1 MRILIVIDD
10 YFNQSNGMC
19 ISTQRF
25 VHEYKKMG
33 QEVRVLSTGEKAD
46 YPVPE
51 LKINIPFIHGLI
63 AKQGFH
69 FAKPIR
75 KTLIKAVTWAD
86 IIQIETPFP
95 VSWRAAKL
103 AKKQGK
109 PVIGTFHIYP
119 QNVTASVP
127 FLNNRLGNWC
137 FMLFFREKSFKNCD
151 ALQVPTAK
159 VAKWLKQNH
168 FKQKLFVVSNG
179 ISDKFINNS
188 HKDKVGHPFTILCIG
203 RFSHEKKQETLFKAM
218 QLAKHSSE
226 IRLIFAGQGPL
237 KKEYE
242 KLANQLPQKPVM
254 QYFPPVKLRQIMS
267 QADLVV
273 HCADVEI
280 EGMACME
287 AFASGCV
294 PVIAD
299 SPLSSTVSYALTP
312 NNCFPVKNSEVLA
325 QRIDYWFEH
334 PQELI
339 KMRQKY
345 RKYSKTLSVARSAK
359 TAIGNLEKLILR

>member
-1 MRILIVIDD
+1 MITSIKAMECA
-10 YFNQSNGMC
+10 FQPNGLSMN
-19 ISTQRF
+19 IKRWN
-25 VHEYKKMG
+25 KKSEFF
-33 QEVRVLSTGEKAD
+33 QQVKKAD

-95 VSWRAAKL
+95 VSWQAAKL

-159 VAKWLKQNH
+159 VAKWLKQLH

-188 HKDKVGHPFTILCIG
+188 HKDKVGHPFTIYASADFHM
-203 RFSHEKKQETLFKAM
+203 RKNK
-218 QLAKHSSE
+218 
-226 IRLIFAGQGPL
+226 RL
-237 KKEYE
+237 
-242 KLANQLPQKPVM
+242 
-254 QYFPPVKLRQIMS
+254 
-267 QADLVV
+267 
-273 HCADVEI
+273 
-280 EGMACME
+280 
-287 AFASGCV
+287 
-294 PVIAD
+294 
-299 SPLSSTVSYALTP
+299 
-312 NNCFPVKNSEVLA
+312 
-325 QRIDYWFEH
+325 
-334 PQELI
+334 
-339 KMRQKY
+339 
-345 RKYSKTLSVARSAK
+345 YSKQC
-359 TAIGNLEKLILR
+359 N

>member
-1 MRILIVIDD
+1 
-10 YFNQSNGMC
+10 
-19 ISTQRF
+19 
-25 VHEYKKMG
+25 
-33 QEVRVLSTGEKAD
+33 
-46 YPVPE
+46 
-51 LKINIPFIHGLI
+51 
-63 AKQGFH
+63 
-69 FAKPIR
+69 
-75 KTLIKAVTWAD
+75 
-86 IIQIETPFP
+86 
-95 VSWRAAKL
+95 
-103 AKKQGK
+103 
-109 PVIGTFHIYP
+109 
-119 QNVTASVP
+119 
-127 FLNNRLGNWC
+127 
-137 FMLFFREKSFKNCD
+137 
-151 ALQVPTAK
+151 
-159 VAKWLKQNH
+159 
-168 FKQKLFVVSNG
+168 
-179 ISDKFINNS
+179 
-188 HKDKVGHPFTILCIG
+188 
-203 RFSHEKKQETLFKAM
+203 M
-218 QLAKHSSE
+218 QLTKHSSE

>member
-1 MRILIVIDD
+1 MITSIKAMECA
-10 YFNQSNGMC
+10 FQPNGLSMN
-19 ISTQRF
+19 IKRWN
-25 VHEYKKMG
+25 KKSEFF
-33 QEVRVLSTGEKAD
+33 QQVKKAD

-159 VAKWLKQNH
+159 VAKWLKQLH

-218 QLAKHSSE
+218 QLTKHSSE

-242 KLANQLPQKPVM
+242 KLANHLPQKPVM
-254 QYFPPVKLRQIMS
+254 QSVKLRQIMS

-280 EGMACME
+280 EGMA
-287 AFASGCV
+287 V
-294 PVIAD
+294 WK
-299 SPLSSTVSYALTP
+299 LL
-312 NNCFPVKNSEVLA
+312 L
-325 QRIDYWFEH
+325 
-334 PQELI
+334 
-339 KMRQKY
+339 
-345 RKYSKTLSVARSAK
+345 VAVFQ
-359 TAIGNLEKLILR
+359 